1 MRMNSIKSEES
12 KKVITYILFVVPALF
27 IFILVIGYPIIRSF
41 YLSLCNYN
49 VYKNEA
55 VWAGLKWYSKMFQHR
70 EFWWALRNT
79 FIVVGVSVFGQIP
92 IGFVLAYILYRKIVR
107 FQGFFQAM
115 VFLPITFSMI
125 VVGIL
130 WLKMFSSVGAV
141 TNLLRIIKGDPR
153 YTIGIL
159 INKTWA
165 MLPVGFVLLWIYTGF
180 YMIVFLANLQRL
192 DPSIIEAAMIDGAS
206 EAQIFTKV
214 VIPSLAGT
222 IVILS
227 ILAISGSFKGF
238 DLIWA
243 LTGGG
248 PAYYTEVLT
257 IYMYRYAF
265 QYRKFDFACA
275 ISMVI
280 VAICILL
287 VILTQFI
294 RKKLAGREA

>member
-1 MRMNSIKSEES
+1 MNSIKSEKS
-12 KKVITYILFVVPALF
+12 KEAITYILFVLPALF
-27 IFILVIGYPIIRSF
+27 IFLLIIGYPIIKSF

-55 VWAGLKWYSKMFQHR
+55 VLTGFKWYLKMFKHK

-141 TNLLRIIKGDPR
+141 TSLLRIIKDDPR
-153 YTIGIL
+153 YTIGIFL
-159 INKTWA
+159 NKTWA
-165 MLPVGFVLLWIYTGF
+165 MLPVAFVLLWIYTGF

-265 QYRKFDFACA
+265 QYQKYDFACA